1 MDTIIELFDNN
12 INDNNEK
19 VEDDDND
26 YGDNNN
32 NDDDNDNQ
40 EKNMM
45 ITSKD
50 INQLLNEN
58 KQDSYRSMNN
68 NDDRISFIDQSLSS
82 TEIIMNMNDTEQFE
96 KDKKAVYSHPL
107 FPLLALLFEKCEL
120 ATQSITL
127 FETDSNLATFNREI
141 EDFIDHHHRTLGT
154 NSSFFTNNPE
164 VDSLMLK
171 AIQVFRIHL
180 LELEKVSQLCQDF
193 CQRYISCLRSKM
205 RSDNLIRSG
214 GDDEFDMDIEPMD
227 NDDDDDDDRENLAME
242 DELSCASSSFFPS
255 TTIPNETLFCS
266 NPSPSSSISSSSS
279 SNSYLSQHH
288 SLQILTSSSSSS
300 SPSSS
305 LHQPSPSLSLSIS
318 SQKSNPSSSLN
329 SILFNGGQ
337 KSIPIT
343 PNNAPIMFSGLSNPL
358 VFNFDSIMSTS
369 PSTFLKSM
377 SKCIQQQQQQ
387 PHSPQEKPI
396 SISNNCDSNSNS
408 NDDDDGDD
416 DMVHDLSLKS
426 KLINTESIDI
436 NDDNNLNKK
445 EEELPSNPSMLDD
458 NQLKSKKVKK
468 EKQTKSKKFSN
479 DKQSGTTNMN
489 NNNNCKRGVLPKH
502 ATSIMRLWL
511 FQHIVHPYPTED
523 EKRTIASETNLTLLQ
538 VNNWFI
544 NARRRILQPM
554 LDSANNG
561 RTKSISDSSS
571 SNDPGLDLTITA
583 TKKTNRK
590 NLTNISKTKSKTKSQ
605 PQQQSINNRF
615 WPQSLA
621 NIIQTN
627 DVKQPQL

>member
-1 MDTIIELFDNN
+1 
-12 INDNNEK
+12 
-19 VEDDDND
+19 
-26 YGDNNN
+26 
-32 NDDDNDNQ
+32 
-40 EKNMM
+40 
-45 ITSKD
+45 
-50 INQLLNEN
+50 
-58 KQDSYRSMNN
+58 
-68 NDDRISFIDQSLSS
+68 
-82 TEIIMNMNDTEQFE
+82 
-96 KDKKAVYSHPL
+96 
-107 FPLLALLFEKCEL
+107 
-120 ATQSITL
+120 
-127 FETDSNLATFNREI
+127 
-141 EDFIDHHHRTLGT
+141 
-154 NSSFFTNNPE
+154 
-164 VDSLMLK
+164 
-171 AIQVFRIHL
+171 
-180 LELEKVSQLCQDF
+180 
-193 CQRYISCLRSKM
+193 M

-214 GDDEFDMDIEPMD
+214 GGHQLSMNNGKKRNPLSSPSSSSSSPHSFLDDEFDMDIEPMD
-227 NDDDDDDDRENLAME
+227 NDDDDDDRENLAME

-377 SKCIQQQQQQ
+377 SKCIQQQQQ

-511 FQHIVHPYPTED
+511 FQHIVVSV
-523 EKRTIASETNLTLLQ
+523 EK
-538 VNNWFI
+538 
-544 NARRRILQPM
+544 
-554 LDSANNG
+554 
-561 RTKSISDSSS
+561 
-571 SNDPGLDLTITA
+571 
-583 TKKTNRK
+583 
-590 NLTNISKTKSKTKSQ
+590 
-605 PQQQSINNRF
+605 
-615 WPQSLA
+615 
-621 NIIQTN
+621 
-627 DVKQPQL
+627 